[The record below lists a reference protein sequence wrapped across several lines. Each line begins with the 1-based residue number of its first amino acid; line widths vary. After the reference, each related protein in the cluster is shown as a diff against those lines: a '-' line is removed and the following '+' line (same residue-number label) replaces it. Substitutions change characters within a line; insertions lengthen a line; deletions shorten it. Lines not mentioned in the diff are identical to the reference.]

1 MEIYLLFILAI
12 GLGGLTGFY
21 TASYIKKKEL
31 SLKDQELAIEKRALE
46 ERGKNIEQLE
56 SRFKAVSSDVMRLHS
71 KDFLEEFTKA
81 RNLHNTDVTTKEKS
95 FEKIAT
101 DLNKTMD
108 NVSKKIEEFEKVR
121 VEQTGALGI
130 SIKNILDTG
139 TKMQEATL
147 SLKAV
152 LSSASA
158 VRGRWG
164 EAVLK
169 NLLEQSGLT
178 EGIDFTLQE
187 TITGDNSTALRPDVI
202 VNLPGGLKLA
212 IDSKA
217 ALEEFFKAVAE
228 KDDNKKQEHIEKFSQ
243 NLRTHIKDLSSKEYQ
258 KHLDTRIPY
267 VVMFIPGEA
276 AVRAVFEQ
284 DIELYREA
292 QEKRVMLASPA
303 TIMPLIL
310 LISHAWKQQKT
321 VENAT
326 RLAKEI
332 NDLGGRLKT
341 FLGHVAGIGSSLSSA
356 TKKFNDASSSWDTR
370 VYPKIEQINTL
381 GGSMQID
388 DQIPK
393 IETEPREPTKL
404 LNTINEETKQQ
415 QHG

>member
-1 MEIYLLFILAI
+1 MPIYYLFIAI
-12 GLGGLTGFY
+12 ILGGLIGFFGARY
-21 TASYIKKKEL
+21 MKKQELNLKDKEL
-31 SLKDQELAIEKRALE
+31 TMVKQTLE
-46 ERGKNIEQLE
+46 ERNKNVEQLE
-56 SRFKAVSSDVMRLHS
+56 NSFKAISSDVLRLHS
-71 KDFLEEFTKA
+71 KDFLDEFKKA
-81 RNLHNTDVTTKEKS
+81 RDIHNTDVNNKEKN
-95 FEKIAT
+95 FEQIAEGV
-101 DLNKTMD
+101 NKTMD
-108 NVSKKIEEFEKVR
+108 SVSKKIEEFEKVR
-121 VEQTGALGI
+121 VEQTGALGV

-178 EGIDFTLQE
+178 EGIDFYTQE
-187 TITGDNSTALRPDVI
+187 TITGDNVSLRPDVI

-217 ALEEFFKAVAE
+217 GLEEFFKAVEE
-228 KDDNKKQEHIEKFSQ
+228 KDDNKKREHIEKFAQ
-243 NLRTHIKDLSSKEYQ
+243 NLKGHIKALSSKDYQ
-258 KHLDTRIPY
+258 KHLDPRIPY

-292 QEKRVMLASPA
+292 QEKKVMLTSPA
-303 TIMPLIL
+303 TIMPLVL

-326 RLAKEI
+326 KLAKEI

-341 FLGHVAGIGSSLSSA
+341 FFGHVVGIGSSLSNA
-356 TKKFNDASSSWDTR
+356 TKKFNEASSSWDSR
-370 VYPKIEQINTL
+370 VYPKIDQINTL
-381 GGSMQID
+381 GGNMQVD
-388 DQIPK
+388 NQIK
-393 IETEPREPTKL
+393 QIEIEPREPTKL
-404 LNTINEETKQQ
+404 LNQEKL
-415 QHG
+415 